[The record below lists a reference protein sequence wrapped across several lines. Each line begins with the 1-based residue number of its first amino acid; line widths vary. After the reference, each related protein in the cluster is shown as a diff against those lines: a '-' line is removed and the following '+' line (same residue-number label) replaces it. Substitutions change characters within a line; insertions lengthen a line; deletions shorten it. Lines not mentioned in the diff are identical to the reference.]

1 MSGAAAAFQEGT
13 FTGVAVGLLAF
24 RQGEDLVNAA
34 KRNAALGPCTSGPP
48 GMAWS
53 GSCSYRDVQACSYR
67 DVQVQ
72 GAFVRKI
79 STR

>member
-34 KRNAALGPCTSGPP
+34 KRNVALGPCTSGPP

-53 GSCSYRDVQACSYR
+53 VENWYCDG
-67 DVQVQ
+67 
-72 GAFVRKI
+72 GMLI
-79 STR
+79 P